1 MVLGNL
7 IHLNSVGNEDRYL
20 YGNPQMTYFK
30 SVYQRASNFAINYS
44 KVPFI
49 GNVNVGLGK
58 EIKFNIPFFN
68 KDHLKNK
75 NILMNNSKFSGNNFF
90 SKKCEYIL
98 SRKFNFKNVL
108 LTDSSSSSF
117 EIISTMLAGLISSL
131 FL

>member
-1 MVLGNL
+1 M
-7 IHLNSVGNEDRYL
+7 
-20 YGNPQMTYFK
+20 
-30 SVYQRASNFAINYS
+30 S
-44 KVPFI
+44 K
-49 GNVNVGLGK
+49 K
-58 EIKFNIPFFN
+58 IKFNIPFFN

-117 EIISTMLAGLISSL
+117 EIISTRLRNLRKKEVIIPSYSYPTVASS
-131 FL
+131 FIKNGFKYFFP